1 MAPDGNPRD
10 FEALVKRGI
19 RNETIDELCDWLASC
34 IETVDHN
41 TETYKAC
48 TAMVNAMR
56 GKKTPETATFGA
68 EIASNGSVV
77 THYPTTDGVVT
88 SDGSVVTHY
97 PLKRHP
103 ESGR

>member
-1 MAPDGNPRD
+1 MAPDGKPRD
-10 FEALVKRGI
+10 YEEVVKQQI

-34 IETVDHN
+34 IEAVDHN

-56 GKKTPETATFGA
+56 GKKTSDTATLGTA
-68 EIASNGSVV
+68 VA
-77 THYPTTDGVVT
+77 

-97 PLKRHP
+97 PLSNRHD
-103 ESGR
+103 